1 MAATVLDITHIGFN
15 PPADRRLPIEALT
28 IDDLRQRA
36 PEEHFRKLQRA
47 DFFRL
52 FGVREGCT
60 TPMIDFSRHA
70 LQAADW
76 LLVRPGQVFR
86 YDFDRPWS
94 GWLVVFPP
102 QVLIPGP
109 RLAGGDE
116 MDLSGRL
123 EALPTRMPLDPMQ
136 HGWLCASAGQLQSD
150 GLQTF
155 EVPLR
160 NELLR
165 LLLSGMLLRL
175 SAWQPQGY
183 MPSDREE
190 PFQRFRLLLEADHAK
205 RHQVGHYAC
214 ALGMSEKTLSR
225 VCLAATGMPAKAVIN
240 QRLLLEAKRLLA
252 HTRLPV
258 KAVGYAL
265 GFDEP
270 THFVR
275 FFRREIGLSPLAFR
289 TAEGS

>member
-1 MAATVLDITHIGFN
+1 VLDITHIGFK
-15 PPADRRLPIEALT
+15 PPADQRLPIEALT
-28 IDDLRQRA
+28 INDLRQRA

-60 TPMIDFSRHA
+60 APMVDFSSHA

-102 QVLIPGP
+102 QVLMSGP
-109 RLAGGDE
+109 RVAGRDE
-116 MDLSGRL
+116 VDLSGRV
-123 EALPTRMPLDPMQ
+123 EALPTRIPLNPMQ
-136 HGWLCASAGQLQSD
+136 HDWMCTCAGQLQSD

-155 EVPLR
+155 EVPMR

-165 LLLSGMLLRL
+165 LQLAGMLLRL
-175 SAWQPQGY
+175 SMWQPQGHT
-183 MPSDREE
+183 PSDREE
-190 PFQRFRLLLEADHAK
+190 PFQRFRLLLEADHAS
-205 RHQVGHYAC
+205 RHQVGHYAR
-214 ALGMSEKTLSR
+214 ALGMSDKTLSR

-252 HTRLPV
+252 HTRLSV
-258 KAVGYAL
+258 KAVGHAL

-275 FFRREIGLSPLAFR
+275 FFRREAGISPLAFR
-289 TAEGS
+289 LAERP

>member
-1 MAATVLDITHIGFN
+1 MDIIHIGFK
-15 PPADRRLPIEALT
+15 PPADQRLLIEALT
-28 IDDLRQRA
+28 IDDLRRRA

-60 TPMIDFSRHA
+60 TPVVDFSHHA

-102 QVLIPGP
+102 RVIMPGP
-109 RLAGGDE
+109 VMAGRDE
-116 MDLSGRL
+116 VDLSGRL
-123 EALPTRMPLDPMQ
+123 ESLPTRMPLEPMQ
-136 HGWLCASAGQLQSD
+136 HGWMCASAGQLQLD
-150 GLQTF
+150 GLLST
-155 EVPLR
+155 EIPLR

-165 LLLSGMLLRL
+165 LQLAGMLLRL

-183 MPSDREE
+183 GVSARDE
-190 PFQRFRLLLEADHAK
+190 PFQRFRLLLEADHAN
-205 RHQVGHYAC
+205 RHQVGHYAR
-214 ALGMSEKTLSR
+214 ALGMSDKTLSR
-225 VCLAATGMPAKAVIN
+225 VCIAATGMPAKAVIN

-252 HTRLPV
+252 HTRLSV
-258 KAVGYAL
+258 KAVGHAL

-275 FFRREIGLSPLAFR
+275 FFRREAGMSPLTFR
-289 TAEGS
+289 LAEKS